1 MVRAFFRAVKVETAV
16 SPHDTITLKIYYPAA
31 PKGDETEQ
39 MTGVVA
45 ADAAQAPFP
54 VVILMP
60 GINVGPEAYHWLAV
74 ALAEKGLVVVTYI
87 WVAEEM
93 PGYISLTPGVDI
105 NAVREGNYGTKP
117 TCPALQPILNEL
129 RDTQHATRNM
139 NPLKDLLDL
148 DKIILGGH
156 SAGGTMAL
164 QSVHPDWFPQVKGV
178 FTYGAH
184 LMASTMLGY
193 EAGTVLPMLGKRPLL
208 LIGGNR
214 DGVIEASTRRY
225 GIEGGPLTA
234 LERTFAESATGGQ
247 NDSYLVVLEGANHF
261 SLVHPVDETTGRP
274 FLDHPTTQPDDQ
286 MRNEIV
292 TLINFF
298 IDAHIRGNPRAKI
311 GLKQQLSSGNPLIA
325 KSEVK

>member
-31 PKGDETEQ
+31 PTGDEVER

-45 ADAAQAPFP
+45 ADVAQAPFP

-93 PGYISLTPGVDI
+93 PGYISVTPGVDI
-105 NAVREGNYGTKP
+105 DAVRPDNYGIKP
-117 TCPALQPILNEL
+117 TCPALTPILAKL
-129 RDTQHATRNM
+129 ATLHETDHT
-139 NPLKDLLDL
+139 PLKGLLDL
-148 DKIILGGH
+148 DKMILGGH

-164 QSVHPDWFPQVKGV
+164 QSVHAEWFPQVKGA

-184 LMASTMLGY
+184 LMASTFLGY
-193 EAGTVLPMLGKRPLL
+193 EAGTVLPMLGKRPLM

-225 GIEGGPLTA
+225 GIDAGPTTA
-234 LERTFAESATGGQ
+234 LERTFAESVTGGD
-247 NDSYLVVLEGANHF
+247 NDSYLVILEGANHF
-261 SLVHPVDETTGRP
+261 SLVHPIDETTGRP

-286 MRNEIV
+286 IRGEIV
-292 TLINFF
+292 TLVSFF

-325 KSEVK
+325 KSRIK